1 MGKELDRIEKEVA
14 EIEAQAETK
23 NAELKAEIDNLYDQR
38 DSCNNDLVVA
48 TEAGDQ
54 KSYEK
59 SFAKMRYLED
69 RIRLLE
75 KQRFSLMEDALVSS
89 EQWKKF
95 SGDIIK
101 EWQEE
106 VCEHRKIMLEAWD
119 LFWKH
124 ARQLES
130 EATIANYHLDRIHD
144 DVLRTDFDGWRNTV
158 PEKMKNQNR
167 NYKRASSYNWDIA
180 KTRVDDVMRNTGCA
194 DFFRR

>member
-1 MGKELDRIEKEVA
+1 MGKEIDRIEKEIA

-23 NAELKAEIDNLYDQR
+23 SAELKAEIDDLYDQR
-38 DSCNNDLVVA
+38 DACNNDLAEA

-54 KSYEK
+54 KGYEK
-59 SFAKMRYLED
+59 SFARIRYLED
-69 RIRLLE
+69 RIGYLE
-75 KQRFSLMEDALVSS
+75 KQRELLEEGALISS

-106 VCEHRKIMLEAWD
+106 VYEHRKIMLEAWAT
-119 LFWKH
+119 FWKH
-124 ARQLES
+124 ARQLQM
-130 EATIANYHLDRIHD
+130 EANIANYQLDRIHD

-158 PEKMKNQNR
+158 PEKTKNQNR
-167 NYKRASSYNWDIA
+167 NYKRAASRNWDIA
-180 KTRVDDVMRNTGCA
+180 KTRVDDAMRNTGCA

>member
-23 NAELKAEIDNLYDQR
+23 SAELKAEIDNLYDQR

-59 SFAKMRYLED
+59 SFARMRYLED

-75 KQRFSLMEDALVSS
+75 KQRFSLMEDALISS

-106 VCEHRKIMLEAWD
+106 VCEHRKIMLEAWAT
-119 LFWKH
+119 FWKH
-124 ARQLES
+124 ARQLQS

-144 DVLRTDFDGWRNTV
+144 DVLRTDFDGWRDTV
-158 PEKMKNQNR
+158 PEKSKKQNR
-167 NYKRASSYNWDIA
+167 NYKRASSSNWDIA
-180 KTRVDDVMRNTGCA
+180 KSDVDAVMRKASCM
-194 DFFRR
+194 DFLRR